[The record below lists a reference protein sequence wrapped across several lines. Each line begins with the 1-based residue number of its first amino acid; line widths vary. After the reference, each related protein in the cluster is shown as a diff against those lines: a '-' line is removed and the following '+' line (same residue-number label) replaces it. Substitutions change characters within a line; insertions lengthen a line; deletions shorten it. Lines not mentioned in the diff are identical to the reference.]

1 MVFEMVICNQWCM
14 ILHTTHC
21 YLFVSCKFY
30 ELPTLL
36 KLHSLLSKCGLMS
49 KEALEFMLQYCKGQA
64 LGDVTTNTNNTNVLV
79 KCAYL
84 VLTMEILT
92 SNMDLKYYWLESQSE
107 YNNFILIK

>member
-1 MVFEMVICNQWCM
+1 M

-21 YLFVSCKFY
+21 YLFVSCRFY

-49 KEALEFMLQYCKGQA
+49 KEALEFMLQYCRGQA

-79 KCAYL
+79 KCGYL

-92 SNMDLKYYWLESQSE
+92 SNMD
-107 YNNFILIK
+107 